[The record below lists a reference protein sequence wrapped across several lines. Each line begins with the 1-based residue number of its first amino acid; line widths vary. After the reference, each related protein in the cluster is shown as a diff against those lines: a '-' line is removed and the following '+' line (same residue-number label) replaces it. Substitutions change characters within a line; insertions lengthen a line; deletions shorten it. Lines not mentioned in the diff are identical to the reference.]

1 MNRRKRLRELLARSE
16 ILIMPG
22 AYDALSARIAAAH
35 GFEALGCGG
44 NAATASLL
52 AEPDMGQMGLR
63 DYADHYARLCQAV
76 EIPIL
81 ADADTGFGG
90 VHNVRRMV
98 REFERAGVAGLFFED
113 QSTPKRCGY
122 LAGKT
127 VIPAQEMIAKVKAAL
142 DARQDQDLVIM
153 ARTDALG
160 VHGLEAALD
169 RAHLYKE
176 AGADMIFVQGADRLE
191 DLARICREVEGP
203 HMANLSQASGQ
214 TRVPTVDDL
223 QAAGAAAVTFPMFA
237 ILAAARAVD
246 RTMAALKRDRSL
258 QAVEDALLPVAEM
271 YEFTGL
277 ASFAQR
283 ENDCADTGARLTGR
297 RKRKSA

>member
-1 MNRRKRLRELLARSE
+1 MNKRKRFRELLARPE

-44 NAATASLL
+44 NAATASLM

-63 DYADHYARLCQAV
+63 DYADHYGRLCQAV
-76 EIPIL
+76 DIPIL

-122 LAGKT
+122 LAGKS
-127 VIPAQEMIAKVKAAL
+127 VIPAEQMVAKVKAAL
-142 DARQDQDLVIM
+142 DARQDADLVIM

-160 VHGLEAALD
+160 VHGLDAALE

-214 TRVPTVDDL
+214 TRSPTVDDL
-223 QAAGAAAVTFPMFA
+223 EAAGAAAVTFPMFA
-237 ILAAARAVD
+237 VLAAARAVE

-258 QAVEDALLPVAEM
+258 ESVADLLLPVGDM
-271 YEFTGL
+271 YELTGL

-283 ENDCADTGARLTGR
+283 ENGYADIAARLGAK
-297 RKRKSA
+297 RKRKTA